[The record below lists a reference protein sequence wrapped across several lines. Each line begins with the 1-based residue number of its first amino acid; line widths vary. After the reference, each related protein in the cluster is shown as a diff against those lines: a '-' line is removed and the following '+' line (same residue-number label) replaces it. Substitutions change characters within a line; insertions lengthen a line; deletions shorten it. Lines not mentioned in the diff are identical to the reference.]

1 MANTPRGA
9 GSGSG
14 MAAGRR
20 SRTDIARMCA
30 TLFGT
35 TPLSAHC
42 QIWAA
47 GSPRF
52 AAFLDEYQGKIGK
65 KLRGIQDEA
74 GYFDL
79 LAELATAHTL
89 LQERSFALVY
99 EPYLAEKQRGPDF
112 AVTFKSH
119 TSFMVEVRHL
129 RPSPTEVSLRLVSVL
144 ADKLRQL
151 PASAPNVLM
160 VSGAPDHTAT
170 EHLQQAMR
178 TLTAEGHRRD
188 DEACQRRGFASA
200 RDLLRRLSRLS
211 AVGVLR
217 APPEAFLW
225 EYAQAQHPL
234 SPDLRKT
241 LARALGGTL

>member
-1 MANTPRGA
+1 
-9 GSGSG
+9 

-20 SRTDIARMCA
+20 SRTDIARMCD
-30 TLFGT
+30 TLFGA

-42 QIWAA
+42 QLWAA
-47 GSPRF
+47 ENPRF
-52 AAFLDEYQGKIGK
+52 AAFLDQYQGKIGK
-65 KLRGIQDEA
+65 KLRGIHDEA

-79 LAELATAHTL
+79 LAELETAHTL
-89 LQERSFALVY
+89 LQERSFALIY

-112 AVTFKSH
+112 AITFKSH

-129 RPSPTEVSLRLVSVL
+129 RPSTTEVSLRLVSVL

-160 VSGAPDHTAT
+160 VTGAPDHTAA
-170 EHLQQAMR
+170 EHLRQAME
-178 TLTAEGHRRD
+178 TLAADAQRRD

-200 RDLLRRLSRLS
+200 HDLLRRLHRLS

-217 APPEAFLW
+217 PAPEALLW
-225 EYAQAQHPL
+225 EYSQAQHPL

-241 LARALGGTL
+241 LARAIDSTL